1 MYSYST
7 SRKIQSVYQLRNPMA
22 EHNRNKNRHNHRNN
36 NFQAGDKLF
45 YSALHNEKVAE
56 AIRMTTKSA
65 LKPYYNF
72 INEAIKA
79 ENKKGSYEVDWKYIE
94 SNYSLI
100 ITPIYCKFKVEK
112 PETIFKV
119 FLPKN
124 LELKKERNKLFFD
137 SQDEIVRFD
146 KSDIDLQNDV
156 LLLSAERLPQAK
168 EILELNN
175 EEVKYELSDVELKIG
190 DVLSSNNEKFKIEKL
205 EQLESGWNVIIK
217 TNKNTKEVQ
226 FNKTVLKVSK
236 YQSNIEKLFDD
247 GSEYKY
253 EKLGNEYQCKNLPKS
268 KTLKDEEGN
277 EYTWRPLKNK
287 SKSDIVIQL
296 IDDDSNDEKS
306 ISEYFFE
313 DDVRSIYQGKDS
325 RNSFDIKKKKNEDKI
340 LILKQD
346 WENPKE
352 LNPEE
357 KIKIKVDTANLK
369 KQQNSVRLLN
379 STPIKAQK
387 KLLKLFERQ
396 NQNLW
401 KTSNNEN
408 IDDWYI
414 LNNED
419 YDGTL
424 DQRKFVE
431 KAIATDDFALLEG
444 PPGSGKT
451 TTILELILQLIK
463 KGKKILLSASTH
475 VAIDNVL
482 ERIEQFDKDK
492 LVEPLRIGRSD
503 SVGEAIQHLQIDEKL
518 KAYKNKGISDDLAS
532 NLILDSA
539 NLICG
544 TTMGI
549 NQFPPIKNR
558 GNNSKSPL
566 DTMFDYM
573 IIDESSKTTFQE
585 FLVPAMLAEKWILVG
600 DIKQLS
606 PFIEQSHIVH
616 NFNVMV
622 PHDVQKAIRLV
633 FETLNN
639 NKNPYIVEVSTGIE
653 NEIKKYLEAWSEKDN
668 NPYKNKVISYS
679 NEEDLFKVLGS
690 DLILFK
696 ENTWEQRKDHLPK
709 THILISNNVLDND
722 NFYFK
727 QNYLNKKRKL
737 KRFDKINRENSK
749 TNSPIEYK
757 DIFKNMLKEKNWAEE
772 IAWRMIRVYERR
784 MLKNPNSYYEK
795 TYELLKPIGEGNA
808 VERVYNM
815 TLPSILESI
824 QVGNGEKHRYTTT
837 ITDGFDKRDLYQRHE
852 TLKTQHR
859 MAPDISKFSRE
870 NFYTVDGIV
879 ALKDATTID
888 REWSYDRYDSRAV
901 WLDTPKSVQEKRDDR
916 RHKKEVDIII
926 TEIKAFIEFAKSSP
940 LNNDKEPWTVAILT
954 FYKPQETLLRK
965 SLREFCDQPNKMS
978 RFNKGDTNILLYT
991 VDKFQGMEADIV
1003 FLSMV
1008 RGNSIGFMD
1017 NINRLNVALTRAKYQ
1032 RVIVGDKSF
1041 FTEQRGSE
1049 ELKKLAGNGE
1059 QH

>member
-1 MYSYST
+1 
-7 SRKIQSVYQLRNPMA
+7 
-22 EHNRNKNRHNHRNN
+22 
-36 NFQAGDKLF
+36 
-45 YSALHNEKVAE
+45 
-56 AIRMTTKSA
+56 MTTKSA
-65 LKPYYNF
+65 LEPYYNF
-72 INEAIKA
+72 LNEAIKA
-79 ENKKGSYEVDWKYIE
+79 ENKKGSYEVDWKFLE
-94 SNYSLI
+94 SNHSLI
-100 ITPIYCKFKVEK
+100 ITPIYCRFKVEK
-112 PETIFKV
+112 PEIIFKV

-124 LELKKERNKLFFD
+124 IELKEERNKLFFD
-137 SQDEIVRFD
+137 TQDEIVRFD
-146 KSDIDLQNDV
+146 RRDVDLQNDS

-175 EEVKYELSDVELKIG
+175 EEVEYELSYIKLNVG
-190 DVLSSNNEKFKIEKL
+190 DILRSNNQDFRIEHLEKI
-205 EQLESGWNVIIK
+205 ESGWNVVIK
-217 TNKNTKEVQ
+217 TSKNIKEVQ
-226 FNKTVLKVSK
+226 LNKTVLKISK
-236 YQSNIEKLFDD
+236 YQPDIEKLFDD
-247 GSEYKY
+247 GVEYQY
-253 EKLGNEYQCKNLPKS
+253 EKLGNEYQCKSLPRS
-268 KTLKDEEGN
+268 KILRDGGGN
-277 EYTWRPLKNK
+277 EYAWREVKNK
-287 SKSDIVIQL
+287 NKSDIVIQL

-313 DDVRSIYQGKDS
+313 DDVRSIYQGRDS
-325 RNSFDIKKKKNEDKI
+325 RNSFDIKKKNNEDKV
-340 LILKQD
+340 LILRQD
-346 WENPKE
+346 WNNPRE
-352 LNPEE
+352 LNENE
-357 KIKIKVDTANLK
+357 KIKIKIDTANLK
-369 KQQNSVRLLN
+369 KQQNSISVLN
-379 STPIKAQK
+379 KTPVKEQK
-387 KLLKLFERQ
+387 KLLKLFEKQTQR
-396 NQNLW
+396 LW
-401 KTSNNEN
+401 SFSKNEN
-408 IDDWYI
+408 IDNWYI
-414 LNNED
+414 LNDEA

-424 DQRKFVE
+424 DQRNFVT

-463 KGKKILLSASTH
+463 EGKKILLSASTH

-492 LVEPLRIGRSD
+492 LVEPLRIGRSN

-518 KAYKNKGISDDLAS
+518 KIYKNNGVSDDLA
-532 NLILDSA
+532 NKLILDSA
-539 NLICG
+539 NLVCG

-558 GNNSKSPL
+558 DRHSKQPL

-622 PHDVQKAIRLV
+622 PPDVQKAIRLV

-639 NKNPYIVEVSTGIE
+639 NENPYIVEVSIGVE
-653 NEIKKYLEAWSEKDN
+653 NEIKKYLESWSERED
-668 NPYKNKVISYS
+668 NPYRNKVVSYS
-679 NEEDLFKVLGS
+679 DEEDLFKLLGS
-690 DLILFK
+690 DLILF
-696 ENTWEQRKDHLPK
+696 EESTWEERKSHLPK
-709 THILISNNVLDND
+709 THILISNDVLDND
-722 NFYFK
+722 EFYFK
-727 QNYLNKKRKL
+727 QNYLYKKGKL
-737 KRFDKINRENSK
+737 KKFNKINRMTSK
-749 TNSPIEYK
+749 TNSPVEYK
-757 DIFKNMLKEKNWAEE
+757 DMFKSMLKEKNWAEE

-824 QVGNGEKHRYTTT
+824 QVGNGEKHKHTTT
-837 ITDGFDKRDLYQRHE
+837 ITDGFDKRDLSQRHE

-859 MAPDISKFSRE
+859 MAPDISKFSRD
-870 NFYTVDGIV
+870 NFYTVEGIA
-879 ALKDATTID
+879 ALKDAATID
-888 REWSYDRYDSRAV
+888 REWSYDRYPSRAI
-901 WLDTPKSVQEKRDDR
+901 WLDTPKSAQEKRDDR
-916 RHKKEVDIII
+916 RHKQEVVII
-926 TEIKAFIEFAKSSP
+926 TREIKAFIGFAKTNP
-940 LNNDKEPWTVAILT
+940 LNREEKPWTIAVLT

-965 SLREFCDQPNKMS
+965 SLGEFCDQPNKMS

-1008 RGNSIGFMD
+1008 RGKSIGFMD

-1041 FTEQRGSE
+1041 FTKQRGSE
-1049 ELKKLAGNGE
+1049 ELKKLASNGE